1 MAKKKK
7 NKLLKGLGVGAAML
21 VCAVVGFGVA
31 QIPAVDNAI
40 NLDTQTTAA
49 QTEQPADETPAQ
61 E

>member
-40 NLDTQTTAA
+40 NLEQQTT

>member
-40 NLDTQTTAA
+40 NLEQQTTT